1 MPRMFGPT
9 EGALPPQWGAD
20 APELVRLSAEETR
33 EFNGSRHA
41 HRGTPVASFVA
52 GIVEIAKRRWVH
64 MAVDPEKGTIVLGE
78 VGRWH
83 VKDGQTEITRR
94 TIDVEPAVKGGD
106 FVTVRVEQMG
116 KRPIATRIAVTVTAE

>member
-1 MPRMFGPT
+1 MNSTGLATPT
-9 EGALPPQWGAD
+9 VALRLLRLLPGSLRSQSGGGSTCGSCW
-20 APELVRLSAEETR
+20 RLSPR
-33 EFNGSRHA
+33 S
-41 HRGTPVASFVA
+41 
-52 GIVEIAKRRWVH
+52 W
-64 MAVDPEKGTIVLGE
+64 AVDPEKGTIVLGE

-83 VKDGQTEITRR
+83 VKDGQTEITLR